1 MEDHPFPVVVEGDWE
16 QNTNKVKKKLQIY
29 FQSPKNSG
37 GGECVV
43 EFDTSGNKAIVW
55 FKSDVRENILQRKNH
70 VVNIDSKDVNLRVSI
85 AELPEGATDSHVGEL
100 FRKHE
105 SGVEK
110 VQNSLQ
116 AKTEEIHITNIILL
130 ENLKSIE
137 KDILVMM
144 VKEISKDEF
153 SAELHKNIKKAIV
166 SFSNTDDATQFLV
179 DCSSN
184 KKFLQY
190 GLSARPLEQTRSVR
204 VENLPSNTT
213 EGLLKSSFERAKSGG
228 GPVEAIKMIPEEQAA
243 IITFID
249 PQVLE
254 TLQNNRQ
261 YVCEVPINVYPYY
274 DSIGMALSVAKG
286 TTVTTGVAT
295 GAERLKPVEEEVLQ
309 TTTRQFEMEKECV
322 SEEIYL
328 EPTMFYILEQ
338 GGIKQGTTGKFPEP
352 KLTYIPDVQKLVI
365 FGLPNEVS
373 AIKHDI
379 QLKIN
384 KIKQTS
390 VDVDVTLLSFLSEVD
405 NKKMSLQMFSSC
417 KINALYKIVSG
428 AVFIVA
434 SCDQTL
440 AKAETR
446 LKKVLMTQHMNVQDP
461 EILKKPEWLKFKAEL
476 VEAYNSAC
484 KTVTIN
490 YVTESTLV
498 ICGLSK
504 QVMAVCER
512 VSDFINKNTHVEEF
526 VPVQCNTVL
535 EFIQVFESQAWQ
547 KYNSNNG
554 VKILF
559 ENNGPHVKLSGGS
572 LLVQELKSLFHKLAD
587 PLFTDCLRICN
598 PGARKHFLEKQN
610 LLTTFLIKHY
620 NCVVMLEDNKLEV
633 GGEEA
638 KKNTAE
644 QEDKD
649 VQWTCKVKMPNGEVI
664 VVGKANLCRVAVDA
678 VVNAANGHLR
688 HTGGLAGALVFA
700 AGPQLQDDSDQY
712 IKKNGPLRTGQAI
725 ATAAGQLP
733 CRIIIH
739 AVGPRYRET
748 DNATAVRL
756 LKRAVLENLIVAV
769 KNNSSTIAIPA
780 ISSGI
785 FGFPLNLCAETIAKT
800 VREHCEKP
808 PEGRGTL
815 SKIYLLNHDD
825 KTVQAMTTAVMKVF
839 EDMQMQLPAQWNQPK
854 SNASSNKQKYA
865 QGRKNLNNSDIV
877 GKEKTESIQG
887 AASIEADVAQ
897 TPQESPAFFS
907 FISIPSPGR
916 YMMQIGQITFKV
928 LSEGNVEEVT
938 DAVVIFSSN
947 AFTPKSGAL
956 PNCGIAVTQS
966 GHLPLVIHVCIENN
980 TNDIKKKILDA
991 LLKCEENKCTSAR
1004 FPAVDTSM
1012 GGLPPSS
1019 VPDAFLGAVAEFQMK
1034 RKGRHLQA
1042 VNVAVFH
1049 SDMVVDFYKSM
1060 KAREAQPCTALQKS
1074 SWFSNPFSGVAGRIC
1089 NLYNAFLG
1097 TSGVTNEASSR
1108 RHGEEA
1114 DKGFT
1119 LDRGKD
1125 IESEPKTRKFDLSV
1139 YQSVGKNFTPV
1150 VFQFCGQSAEDV
1162 ARAKEEFY
1170 NIIKGELRECTI
1182 EHQCIAKIS
1191 AEDFVK
1197 LNDLE
1202 RKLTVKILLE
1212 KHPKPLF
1219 HLEGLTQDVLTAEEE
1234 ITGIIN
1240 DIILAEK
1247 A

>member
-1 MEDHPFPVVVEGDWE
+1 MLIW
-16 QNTNKVKKKLQIY
+16 
-29 FQSPKNSG
+29 G
-37 GGECVV
+37 GMV
-43 EFDTSGNKAIVW
+43 AQRVW
-55 FKSDVRENILQRKNH
+55 
-70 VVNIDSKDVNLRVSI
+70 LRPAVWQVW
-85 AELPEGATDSHVGEL
+85 G
-100 FRKHE
+100 
-105 SGVEK
+105 
-110 VQNSLQ
+110 
-116 AKTEEIHITNIILL
+116 
-130 ENLKSIE
+130 
-137 KDILVMM
+137 
-144 VKEISKDEF
+144 
-153 SAELHKNIKKAIV
+153 SAPAW
-166 SFSNTDDATQFLV
+166 
-179 DCSSN
+179 
-184 KKFLQY
+184 
-190 GLSARPLEQTRSVR
+190 
-204 VENLPSNTT
+204 
-213 EGLLKSSFERAKSGG
+213 
-228 GPVEAIKMIPEEQAA
+228 
-243 IITFID
+243 
-249 PQVLE
+249 VLE

-428 AVFIVA
+428 AVFIAA

-446 LKKVLMTQHMNVQDP
+446 LKKVLMMQHMNVQDP

-638 KKNTAE
+638 KKNMAE

-700 AGPQLQDDSDQY
+700 AGPQLQDDSDKY

-756 LKRAVLENLIVAV
+756 LKRAVLESLIVAV

-839 EDMQMQLPAQWNQPK
+839 EDMQMQLPAQWSQPK
-854 SNASSNKQKYA
+854 SNTSSNKQKYA
-865 QGRKNLNNSDIV
+865 QERKNLNNS
-877 GKEKTESIQG
+877 
-887 AASIEADVAQ
+887 
-897 TPQESPAFFS
+897 
-907 FISIPSPGR
+907 
-916 YMMQIGQITFKV
+916 
-928 LSEGNVEEVT
+928 
-938 DAVVIFSSN
+938 
-947 AFTPKSGAL
+947 AL

-1074 SWFSNPFSGVAGRIC
+1074 SWFSNPFSGVA
-1089 NLYNAFLG
+1089 
-1097 TSGVTNEASSR
+1097 
-1108 RHGEEA
+1108 
-1114 DKGFT
+1114 
-1119 LDRGKD
+1119 D

-1150 VFQFCGQSAEDV
+1150 VFQFCGRSAEDV